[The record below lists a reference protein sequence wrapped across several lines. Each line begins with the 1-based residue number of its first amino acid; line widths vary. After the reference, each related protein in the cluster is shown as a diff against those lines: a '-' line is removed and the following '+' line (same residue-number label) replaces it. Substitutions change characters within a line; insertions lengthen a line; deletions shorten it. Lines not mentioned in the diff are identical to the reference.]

1 MNPPKH
7 KQTKYDDDD
16 DDDDDDDGKPAAL
29 TATTT
34 TTTTTDTTED
44 HTTVQDETTAS
55 AAMDI
60 VERESAHSST
70 NNTKRGLVFVAV
82 DGDMSQILT
91 IEVMEGG
98 MVTSIRDAIKK
109 SAPIT
114 FASCDAFQLKLIR
127 FKELSEASNDGNLL
141 EAVGEP
147 LKPLEKWNS
156 GVTWGTVKQ
165 PLIVYT
171 PKKTSRGESISYSK

>member
-7 KQTKYDDDD
+7 KRPKYN
-16 DDDDDDDGKPAAL
+16 DDDGKPAAL

-34 TTTTTDTTED
+34 TTTTTDMAAD
-44 HTTVQDETTAS
+44 HSTVQDVTT
-55 AAMDI
+55 AAMDV
-60 VERESAHSST
+60 VEQEPTHSST
-70 NNTKRGLVFVAV
+70 DSINKGFVYVAV
-82 DGDMSQILT
+82 DGDMSQIT
-91 IEVMEGG
+91 KIQVSHGEDIDDIKV
-98 MVTSIRDAIKK
+98 AIKK

-141 EAVGEP
+141 EAAGEP
-147 LKPLEKWNS
+147 LNSLEKWNP

-171 PKKTSRGESISYSK
+171 PKNTNGGESISYSK

>member
-7 KQTKYDDDD
+7 KQTKY

-34 TTTTTDTTED
+34 TTTTTDMAAD
-44 HTTVQDETTAS
+44 HSTVQDETTAS

-60 VERESAHSST
+60 VEREPTHSST
-70 NNTKRGLVFVAV
+70 DSINKGFVYVAL
-82 DGDMSQILT
+82 DGNMSQIT
-91 IEVMEGG
+91 KIQVSHGEDIDDIKV
-98 MVTSIRDAIKK
+98 AIKK

-141 EAVGEP
+141 EAAGEP
-147 LKPLEKWNS
+147 LNSLEKWNP
-156 GVTWGTVKQ
+156 GVTWGTKKQ

-171 PKKTSRGESISYSK
+171 PKNLVGGESILYSK

>member
-7 KQTKYDDDD
+7 KQTKY
-16 DDDDDDDGKPAAL
+16 DDDDDDGKPAAL

-34 TTTTTDTTED
+34 TTTTTDMAAD
-44 HTTVQDETTAS
+44 HSTVQDVTT
-55 AAMDI
+55 AAMDV
-60 VERESAHSST
+60 VEQEPAHSST
-70 NNTKRGLVFVAV
+70 NNTNKGLVFVAV

-98 MVTSIRDAIKK
+98 MVTSIRDAIKEK
-109 SAPIT
+109 GKPAFDSVAV
-114 FASCDAFQLKLIR
+114 FAMQL
-127 FKELSEASNDGNLL
+127 FTSKERSEASNDGNLL
-141 EAVGEP
+141 EAEQKEP
-147 LKPLEKWNS
+147 MNPLEKWNS

-171 PKKTSRGESISYSK
+171 PKKTNIGESISYSN

>member
-7 KQTKYDDDD
+7 KQPKYN
-16 DDDDDDDGKPAAL
+16 DDDGKPAAL

-34 TTTTTDTTED
+34 ATTTTTDMAAD
-44 HTTVQDETTAS
+44 HSTVQDETTA
-55 AAMDI
+55 AMDV
-60 VERESAHSST
+60 VEQEPTHSST
-70 NNTKRGLVFVAV
+70 DSINKGFVYVAV
-82 DGDMSQILT
+82 DGDMSQIT
-91 IEVMEGG
+91 KIQVSHGEDIDDIKV
-98 MVTSIRDAIKK
+98 AIKK

-141 EAVGEP
+141 EAAGEP
-147 LKPLEKWNS
+147 LNSLEKWNS

-171 PKKTSRGESISYSK
+171 PKKTNIGESISYSN

>member
-7 KQTKYDDDD
+7 KRPKY
-16 DDDDDDDGKPAAL
+16 DDDDDGKPAAL

-34 TTTTTDTTED
+34 TTTTTDMAAD
-44 HTTVQDETTAS
+44 HTTVQDETTA
-55 AAMDI
+55 AMDV
-60 VERESAHSST
+60 VEQESAHSST

-114 FASCDAFQLKLIR
+114 FASCDAFQLKLFR
-127 FKELSEASNDGNLL
+127 SKKRSEASNDGNLL
-141 EAVGEP
+141 EAAGEP
-147 LKPLEKWNS
+147 LNPLENWNS
-156 GVTWGTVKQ
+156 GVTWGTKKQ

-171 PKKTSRGESISYSK
+171 PKNLVGGESILYSK